1 MLGQYLKLKRKNNM
15 KRIFII
21 LFMLA
26 AVNQA
31 DAEIAH
37 TRIYQDTSMEW
48 RDVGNRT
55 IWPWDY
61 SLEIG
66 LSSNVVGQIPD
77 SFYKGMQL
85 SILSNGNFGWTNWT
99 GMMLMD
105 NFFDNTNW
113 YGALLGDTYFT
124 QNDLSG
130 ADFRGAKLS
139 QDGMWDAEFS
149 YNYYWEGN
157 PPMFPPGYTYTD
169 NEIYMVS
176 PGGGNGGNPTPEPS
190 SIALYVVGI
199 VALALIY
206 RKRKLDKK
214 K

>member
-1 MLGQYLKLKRKNNM
+1 M
-15 KRIFII
+15 KKIFIV
-21 LFMLA
+21 LFMFA
-26 AVNQA
+26 FVCQA

-66 LSSNVVGQIPD
+66 LTSNVVGQIPEG
-77 SFYKGMQL
+77 FYPMMEL
-85 SILSNGNFGWTNWT
+85 SILSEGNFGWSSWT

-113 YGALLGDTYFT
+113 YGALLGDAWFI

-130 ADFRGAKLS
+130 ADFRNAFNWG
-139 QDGMWDAEFS
+139 DTEFS

-157 PPMFPPGYTYTD
+157 PPLFDPGYTYTD
-169 NEIYMVS
+169 DEIYMVS
-176 PGGGNGGNPTPEPS
+176 AGGGSPGPSAPEPS
-190 SIALYVVGI
+190 SVALSVVGI

>member
-1 MLGQYLKLKRKNNM
+1 M

-139 QDGMWDAEFS
+139 QTGMWDAEFY
-149 YNYYWEGN
+149 YNYYYEGN
-157 PPMFPPGYTYTD
+157 PPLFAPSYTYTD
-169 NEIYMVS
+169 EQIFMI
-176 PGGGNGGNPTPEPS
+176 PAEGGGSQGPSAPEPS
-190 SIALYVVGI
+190 SVALSVAGI
-199 VALALIY
+199 VALSLIH

>member
-1 MLGQYLKLKRKNNM
+1 M
-15 KRIFII
+15 KKIFII
-21 LFMLA
+21 LFMIA

-31 DAEIAH
+31 DAEVAY
-37 TRIYQDTSMEW
+37 TRIYQDTDGVW
-48 RDVGNRT
+48 QDVGNRT
-55 IWPWDY
+55 AYHWDY

-66 LSSNVVGQIPD
+66 PGISIVDQIPE
-77 SFYKGMQL
+77 GLTQGIQL
-85 SILSNGNFGWTNWT
+85 SILSNGNFSHSGWT
-99 GMMLMD
+99 GMWLMD
-105 NFFDNTNW
+105 NFFDNTVW
-113 YGALLGDTYFT
+113 YNALLGDTWFM

-130 ADFRGAKLS
+130 ADFRNAFNWG
-139 QDGMWDAEFS
+139 DTEFS

-157 PPMFPPGYTYTD
+157 PPLFDPGYTYTD
-169 NEIYMVS
+169 DEIYMVS
-176 PGGGNGGNPTPEPS
+176 AGGGNGGNPTPEPS

>member
-1 MLGQYLKLKRKNNM
+1 M
-15 KRIFII
+15 KKTFII
-21 LFMLA
+21 LFMLV

-31 DAEIAH
+31 DAELVH

-66 LSSNVVGQIPD
+66 LTSNVVGQIPD
-77 SFYKGMQL
+77 SVYKGMQL

-105 NFFDNTNW
+105 IFFDNTNW
-113 YGALLGDTYFT
+113 YGALLGDTYFA

-139 QDGMWDAEFS
+139 QTGMWDAEFS
-149 YNYYWEGN
+149 WNYYYEGN
-157 PPMFPPGYTYTD
+157 PPLFDPGYTYTD
-169 NEIYMVS
+169 DEIYMVS
-176 PGGGNGGNPTPEPS
+176 AGGGNGGNPTPEPS
-190 SIALYVVGI
+190 SVAFIMVGV